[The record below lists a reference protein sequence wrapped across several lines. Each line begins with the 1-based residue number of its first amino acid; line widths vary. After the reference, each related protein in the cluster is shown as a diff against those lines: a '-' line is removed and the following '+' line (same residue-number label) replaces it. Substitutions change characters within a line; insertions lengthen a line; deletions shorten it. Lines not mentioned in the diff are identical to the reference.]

1 MSQLSL
7 WLTSDR
13 QRAFLLS
20 DREPF
25 PVGTLVISDLAG
37 NTRQTQDEWLAPHE
51 ISAERASEWI
61 RKELGDTLTE
71 LRHGIDEKLA
81 DARRALENFKRSPTA
96 SAAPGEQA
104 QLNAD
109 AGPALLDF
117 LKSLP
122 GVIGQS
128 ISGDEQ
134 RVDSAR
140 ETLARLQQR
149 LRDSGIDVD
158 DRMKGFADR
167 LASIRTE
174 PKDKT

>member
-1 MSQLSL
+1 MTGNMQL
-7 WLTSDR
+7 WR
-13 QRAFLLS
+13 IKEENRWFLLPAG
-20 DREPF
+20 DRVPG
-25 PVGTLVISDLAG
+25 PLVLRDLTG
-37 NTRQTQDEWLAPHE
+37 SEQSVDPEWLRPYE
-51 ISAERASEWI
+51 VSEEQAHRWA
-61 RKELGDTLTE
+61 REELGETLAE

-81 DARRALENFKRSPTA
+81 DARRALDEFKRAPAA
-96 SAAPGEQA
+96 SAVSG
-104 QLNAD
+104 D

-128 ISGDEQ
+128 LSGDPQ
-134 RVDSAR
+134 RVDAAR

-149 LRDSGIDVD
+149 LRESGIDVD

-167 LASIRTE
+167 LASIRDE